1 MYKQDKVGV
10 DVRIDGMTGELSY
23 DIESMKAYV
32 ESLTKEYED
41 AHEAAIKAMN
51 ASIDAYCA
59 LDKAK
64 RELDKLES
72 IDAKLRKAKE
82 DVDQA
87 YDAWLEWR
95 KS

>member
-1 MYKQDKVGV
+1 MYKQDKIGV

-23 DIESMKAYV
+23 DIESVKAYV
-32 ESLTKEYED
+32 ETLTKAYED
-41 AHEAAIKAMN
+41 AHEAALEAMN

-64 RELDKLES
+64 RELEKLES
-72 IDAKLRKAKE
+72 IDEKLRKAKE

-87 YDAWLEWR
+87 YDAWLKWQ

>member
-23 DIESMKAYV
+23 DIESAKQCV
-32 ESLTKEYED
+32 EARKKEYED
-41 AHEAAIKAMN
+41 AHNAALEAMN
-51 ASIDAYCA
+51 ASIDAA
-59 LDKAK
+59 WELRKA
-64 RELDKLES
+64 ELELEKLES
-72 IDAKLRKAKE
+72 IDTMLRRAKE